1 MPSAAFLRRLGLFLA
16 PDFLDPDLVATLRD
30 EMRSAPAE
38 RATVLR
44 SDGTDHLDEEI
55 RRVHSTMLGREIR
68 AVVRARFVALIPQ
81 LEQHFQ
87 TALAGC
93 EPPLYFLY
101 REGDYFRPHT
111 DRAATAS
118 QHETRHR
125 RVSAVVFLNRESPQ
139 PDAGTYGCG
148 RLTIYG
154 LLEGPPWNQCGFPV
168 SASSGLLVAFPSDR
182 LHEVTPVSHGE
193 RLTVVTWYF
202 GPSDDPDRRAELR

>member
-1 MPSAAFLRRLGLFLA
+1 MPSAAFFRRLGLFLA
-16 PDFLDPDLVATLRD
+16 PDFLDSDLVATLCD
-30 EMRSAPAE
+30 EMRSAPSE
-38 RATVLR
+38 RATILG
-44 SDGTDHLDEEI
+44 SDGIDHLDEAV
-55 RRVHSTMLGREIR
+55 RRVHSTMLRRDIR

-81 LEQHFQ
+81 LEEHFH
-87 TALAGC
+87 TSLAGC
-93 EPPLYFLY
+93 ERPLYFLY

-111 DRAATAS
+111 DRGSTAS
-118 QHETRHR
+118 HHDVRNR

-139 PDAGTYGCG
+139 PESGTYGCG

-154 LLEGPPWNQCGFPV
+154 LLDGPSWSQCGLPV

-202 GPSDDPDRRAELR
+202 GPPGDPDRAAGLR